1 LLQRTVAQL
10 DEHGTIASSVRDK
23 VNKADRRK
31 KTYESKL
38 REYRD
43 ALFDLGLY

>member
-1 LLQRTVAQL
+1 VNFCVAQL
-10 DEHGTIASSVRDK
+10 DEHGTIAASVRDK

-31 KTYESKL
+31 KPCETKL

-43 ALFDLGLY
+43 ARPLRSFC

>member
-1 LLQRTVAQL
+1 VVQL
-10 DEHGTIASSVRDK
+10 DENGTISASVRDR

-31 KTYESKL
+31 KPYENKI

-43 ALFDLGLY
+43 RLLELPDFE